1 MEIIFI
7 RHTEKEETG
16 EDPYLTK
23 KGIEQARHLA
33 NRLKK
38 EDFSEFY
45 CSNMNRAKQTAEIV
59 FKIIKIKPKIEKSL
73 NEFKSEM
80 LKKNRKEWNR
90 EEKSHYNKLISFL
103 KKLTKKP
110 DDKKSI
116 LIIAHGVTNRMI
128 LAYFLSLNLKKIIPF
143 RQSEG
148 GFNSIYWVE
157 KFKNWRLKIWN
168 DNNHIPDR
176 LKYNKFSYLF

>member
-7 RHTEKEETG
+7 RHAEKEETG

-23 KGIEQARHLA
+23 KGIKQARHLA

-38 EDFSEFY
+38 ENFSEFY
-45 CSNMNRAKQTAEIV
+45 CSNMNRAKQTAKIV
-59 FKIIKIKPKIEKSL
+59 SKIIKIKPKIEKSL

-80 LKKNRKEWNR
+80 LINKNKWNR
-90 EEKSHYNKLISFL
+90 EEGGHYHGLISFL
-103 KKLTKKP
+103 KNITKKP
-110 DDKKSI
+110 NDKKSI
-116 LIIAHGVTNRMI
+116 LIIAHGVTNRII
-128 LAYFLSLNLKKIIPF
+128 LSYFLGLNLKKIIQF
-143 RQSEG
+143 RQAEG

-168 DNNHIPDR
+168 DNNHIPEKLR
-176 LKYNKFSYLF
+176 HNKFSYLF